1 VSGFDKEEIR
11 RQANYRAS
19 LILQAVMNEP
29 WEPQDLIDKRDEEY
43 VEAVTVE
50 IFRIAGRLMR
60 NSGRP

>member
-1 VSGFDKEEIR
+1 MSGFDKEEIR

>member
-11 RQANYRAS
+11 RQASYRAS
-19 LILQAVMNEP
+19 LILQSVMNEP
-29 WEPQDLIDKRDEEY
+29 WEPQDLIDKRGEEY